1 MIFPRPLASAAA
13 ASLSRSII
21 DDDWAMKPDPSS
33 LPIPNHG
40 ADVMTLD
47 ALIAGVGAW
56 FAAALPDHGIYALM
70 AFAFI
75 AGLARGFSGFGAA
88 LIFIPLGGAIVGP
101 KLISPILLVID
112 GIATLG
118 MPAGTAMLALLDPM
132 LLRWSITIIA
142 ISLLALL
149 VSGWRYHG
157 APSAPLSS
165 GVGLIAG
172 LFSGAAQLGGPP
184 VVAYWLGGKSDF
196 TRVRANVVLYFSI
209 SSVFSA
215 ISYYIGGLF
224 VPAVFAL
231 TVVILPSYV
240 VGLYGG
246 SKLFGLA
253 EERTFRIA
261 CYVLIAAAAIIGMPL
276 LDGVL
281 R

>member
-1 MIFPRPLASAAA
+1 
-13 ASLSRSII
+13 
-21 DDDWAMKPDPSS
+21 
-33 LPIPNHG
+33 
-40 ADVMTLD
+40 MTLD
-47 ALIAGVGAW
+47 ALTAVVRAW
-56 FAAALPDHGIYALM
+56 FTAALPDHGIYALM
-70 AFAFI
+70 AFAFM

-112 GIATLG
+112 AIAAVGMVPPAWRGANRREVFIMAAGAALGI
-118 MPAGTAMLALLDPM
+118 PAGTAVLALLDPL

-142 ISLLALL
+142 ICLLALL

-157 APSAPLSS
+157 TPTPPLSS
-165 GVGLIAG
+165 GIGLIAG

-209 SSVFSA
+209 STVFSA
-215 ISYYIGGLF
+215 ISYYVGGLF
-224 VPAVFAL
+224 VPTVFAL
-231 TVVILPSYV
+231 TVVILPSYA

-261 CYVLIAAAAIIGMPL
+261 CYTLIAASAIIGMPL

>member
-1 MIFPRPLASAAA
+1 M
-13 ASLSRSII
+13 
-21 DDDWAMKPDPSS
+21 PD
-33 LPIPNHG
+33 L
-40 ADVMTLD
+40 V
-47 ALIAGVGAW
+47 
-56 FAAALPDHGIYALM
+56 
-70 AFAFI
+70 
-75 AGLARGFSGFGAA
+75 GAA
-88 LIFIPLGGAIVGP
+88 L
-101 KLISPILLVID
+101 LV
-112 GIATLG
+112 TS
-118 MPAGTAMLALLDPM
+118 LALLNLGIVKAADWGWASPEVVGSFVGAAVALVFFVVSSRRHRAPMLDPM

-142 ISLLALL
+142 IALLALL

-165 GVGLIAG
+165 GIGLIAG

-215 ISYYIGGLF
+215 ISYYVGGLF

-231 TVVILPSYV
+231 TAVILPSYA

-261 CYVLIAAAAIIGMPL
+261 CYILIAAAAIIGMPL
-276 LDGVL
+276 LDSVL

>member
-1 MIFPRPLASAAA
+1 
-13 ASLSRSII
+13 
-21 DDDWAMKPDPSS
+21 
-33 LPIPNHG
+33 
-40 ADVMTLD
+40 MTLD
-47 ALIAGVGAW
+47 ALITDGQAW

-88 LIFIPLGGAIVGP
+88 LIFIPLGGAIIGP
-101 KLISPILLVID
+101 KLASPILLVID

-118 MPAGTAMLALLDPM
+118 MIPSPPGATPTGPRSSSWPRVRHSASRPARRCWHSSTRRCCAGASRSSPSHCS
-132 LLRWSITIIA
+132 RF
-142 ISLLALL
+142 L

-184 VVAYWLGGKSDF
+184 VVSYWLGGKSDF

-209 SSVFSA
+209 STIFSA
-215 ISYYIGGLF
+215 ISYYVGGLL

-231 TVVILPSYV
+231 TAVILPSYAL
-240 VGLYGG
+240 GLYGG

>member
-1 MIFPRPLASAAA
+1 
-13 ASLSRSII
+13 
-21 DDDWAMKPDPSS
+21 
-33 LPIPNHG
+33 
-40 ADVMTLD
+40 MTLD
-47 ALIAGVGAW
+47 AISAGVGAW

-118 MPAGTAMLALLDPM
+118 MIPPAWRGANRREVLIMAAGAALGVPAGTAMLALLDPTI
-132 LLRWSITIIA
+132 LRWSITIIA
-142 ISLLALL
+142 IALLALL

-157 APSAPLSS
+157 APSAPLS
-165 GVGLIAG
+165 
-172 LFSGAAQLGGPP
+172 SGAAQLGGPP

-231 TVVILPSYV
+231 TVVILPSYM

>member
-1 MIFPRPLASAAA
+1 
-13 ASLSRSII
+13 
-21 DDDWAMKPDPSS
+21 
-33 LPIPNHG
+33 
-40 ADVMTLD
+40 
-47 ALIAGVGAW
+47 
-56 FAAALPDHGIYALM
+56 
-70 AFAFI
+70 
-75 AGLARGFSGFGAA
+75 
-88 LIFIPLGGAIVGP
+88 
-101 KLISPILLVID
+101 
-112 GIATLG
+112 
-118 MPAGTAMLALLDPM
+118 MLALLDPT
-132 LLRWSITIIA
+132 LLRWNITIIA
-142 ISLLALL
+142 IALLALL

-157 APSAPLSS
+157 ALSAPLSS

-172 LFSGAAQLGGPP
+172 MFSGAAQLGGPP

-231 TVVILPSYV
+231 TAVILPSYA

-276 LDGVL
+276 LDSVL